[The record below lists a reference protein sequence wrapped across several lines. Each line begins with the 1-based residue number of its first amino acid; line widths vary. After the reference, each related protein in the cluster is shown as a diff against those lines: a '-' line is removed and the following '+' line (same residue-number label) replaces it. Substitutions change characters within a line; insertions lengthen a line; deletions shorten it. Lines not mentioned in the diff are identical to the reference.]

1 MERSGRV
8 VAVTGGSGG
17 IGFAIARRRAAL
29 GDQVLITGR
38 RPGPLQSAAE
48 AIGPRVSAL
57 ACDSADPASA
67 GQIVDAAVERFGRLD
82 VVVANAAHV
91 PPLSSLLDAAEAD
104 IDLVWRTN
112 VAGPLRLVRAAMAG
126 PFADHGGV
134 VVMVGSL
141 GGQALQPDMGLYS
154 ASKAALH
161 HLTRILAAELG
172 PAVRVNAVA
181 PGLVRTEGARVGWEA
196 AEAMIQARSPMARLG
211 EADDIADAV
220 DFLVDDA
227 SSWLT
232 GQILVVD
239 GGASVQL
246 GRRTR
251 RPAAAASTTATTT
264 ATAAAADGSRK

>member
-1 MERSGRV
+1 MERNGRV
-8 VAVTGGSGG
+8 VAVTGASGG
-17 IGFAIARRRAAL
+17 IGLAIARRRAEL
-29 GDQVLITGR
+29 GDRVLITGR

-48 AIGPRVSAL
+48 GIGPQASAL

-67 GQIVDAAVERFGRLD
+67 GQIVEAAVERFGRLD

-91 PPLSSLLDAAEAD
+91 PPLSSLLDADEAD
-104 IDLVWRTN
+104 IDLVWQTN
-112 VAGPLRLVRAAMAG
+112 VAGPLRLVRAAVAG
-126 PFADHGGV
+126 PFADGGV

-141 GGQALQPDMGLYS
+141 GGQSLQPDMGLYS

-196 AEAMIQARSPMARLG
+196 AEAMIRARSPLARLG
-211 EADDIADAV
+211 EPDDIADAV

-251 RPAAAASTTATTT
+251 RQV
-264 ATAAAADGSRK
+264 ATADGGRP

>member
-8 VAVTGGSGG
+8 VAVTGSSGG
-17 IGFAIARRRAAL
+17 IGFAVARRRAAL

-48 AIGPRVSAL
+48 AIGPQASAL

-67 GQIVDAAVERFGRLD
+67 RQIVDAAVERFGRLD

-91 PPLSSLLDAAEAD
+91 PPLSSLLDEAD
-104 IDLVWRTN
+104 IDLVWQTN
-112 VAGPLRLVRAAMAG
+112 VAAPLRLVRAAVAG
-126 PFADHGGV
+126 PFADRGGV

-181 PGLVRTEGARVGWEA
+181 PGLVRTEGARVGWEV
-196 AEAMIQARSPMARLG
+196 AEAMIRARSPMARLG

-220 DFLVDDA
+220 DFLIDDG

-251 RPAAAASTTATTT
+251 RTP
-264 ATAAAADGSRK
+264 AAADGGRQ

>member
-29 GDQVLITGR
+29 GDRVLITGR

-48 AIGPRVSAL
+48 AIGPQASAL

-67 GQIVDAAVERFGRLD
+67 RQIVDAAVERFGRLD

-91 PPLSSLLDAAEAD
+91 PALSSLLDADEAD
-104 IDLVWRTN
+104 IDLVWQTN
-112 VAGPLRLVRAAMAG
+112 VAGPLRLVRAAVAG
-126 PFADHGGV
+126 PFADGGV

-196 AEAMIQARSPMARLG
+196 AEAMIRARSPMARLG

-220 DFLVDDA
+220 DFLVDDG

-251 RPAAAASTTATTT
+251 RTAAATTT
-264 ATAAAADGSRK
+264 AAAAAATTAADGGRQ

>member
-1 MERSGRV
+1 MGRSGRV
-8 VAVTGGSGG
+8 VAVTGASGG
-17 IGFAIARRRAAL
+17 IGRAIAQHRAEM
-29 GDQVLITGR
+29 GDRVLITGR

-48 AIGPRVSAL
+48 AMGPRASAL
-57 ACDSADPASA
+57 VADSADPASA
-67 GQIVDAAVERFGRLD
+67 GLIIDAALERFGRLD

-91 PPLSSLLDAAEAD
+91 PPLTSLLDAEESD
-104 IDLVWRTN
+104 IDLVWQVN
-112 VAGPLRLVRAAMAG
+112 VAGPLRLVRAAVGG
-126 PFADHGGV
+126 PFSGRGGT

-181 PGLVRTEGARVGWEA
+181 PGLVRTEGARVGWEV
-196 AEAMIQARSPMARLG
+196 AEAMIRARSPMARLG

-220 DFLVDDA
+220 DFLIDDG

-239 GGASVQL
+239 GGASVQ
-246 GRRTR
+246 
-251 RPAAAASTTATTT
+251 
-264 ATAAAADGSRK
+264 

>member
-1 MERSGRV
+1 MERRGRV

-17 IGFAIARRRAAL
+17 IGFAIARRRAQL
-29 GDQVLITGR
+29 GDRVLITGR
-38 RPGPLQSAAE
+38 RLGPLQSAAAE
-48 AIGPRVSAL
+48 IGPQASVLVS
-57 ACDSADPASA
+57 DSADPASA
-67 GQIVDAAVERFGRLD
+67 QRVVAGAVDRFGRLD
-82 VVVANAAHV
+82 IVIANAAHV
-91 PPLSSLLDAAEAD
+91 PPLTSLLDAAEAD
-104 IDLVWRTN
+104 IDLVWQTN
-112 VAGPLRLVRAAMAG
+112 VATPLRLVRAAVAG

-134 VVMVGSL
+134 VVMMGSL

-196 AEAMIQARSPMARLG
+196 AEPMVRARSPLGRLG

-220 DFLVDDA
+220 DFLVDDG
-227 SSWLT
+227 SSWVT
-232 GQILVVD
+232 GQVLVVD

-251 RPAAAASTTATTT
+251 RPAAATES
-264 ATAAAADGSRK
+264 GRK